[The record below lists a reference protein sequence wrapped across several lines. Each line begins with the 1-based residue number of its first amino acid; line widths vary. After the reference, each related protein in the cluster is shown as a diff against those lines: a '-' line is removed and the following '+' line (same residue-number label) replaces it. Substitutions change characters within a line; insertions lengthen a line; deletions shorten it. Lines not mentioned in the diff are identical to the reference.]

1 MSIQEFAKKALK
13 FRNDRKWAKYHNP
26 KDSSM
31 ALIAEAAELLEHFKW
46 RRAKEMEKYIKNH
59 KIEIAEELSDVLYWV
74 LVMANDLKIDLD
86 SAFLKK
92 LKKNQIKYPLK

>member
-1 MSIQEFAKKALK
+1 MDIQKLAKKALK

-46 RRAKEMEKYIKNH
+46 HNEEEMAQYIEQHKKEIGY
-59 KIEIAEELSDVLYWV
+59 ELSNVLFWV
-74 LVMANDLKIDLD
+74 LIIANDLKINLD
-86 SAFLKK
+86 NAFLKK
-92 LKKNQIKYPLK
+92 LKKNEIKYPLR